1 MLPCLDGVVGFPVYQ
16 ASAAVGGGRLLRS
29 QLSIRDGVRA
39 IAARFICWF
48 LNGRRLSRDVVAQHQ
63 GDDPESVKKLSV
75 GSVVLMTVWL
85 VLSLTEAG
93 RVDLWLC
100 S

>member
-1 MLPCLDGVVGFPVYQ
+1 
-16 ASAAVGGGRLLRS
+16 
-29 QLSIRDGVRA
+29 
-39 IAARFICWF
+39 
-48 LNGRRLSRDVVAQHQ
+48 
-63 GDDPESVKKLSV
+63 VKKLSV